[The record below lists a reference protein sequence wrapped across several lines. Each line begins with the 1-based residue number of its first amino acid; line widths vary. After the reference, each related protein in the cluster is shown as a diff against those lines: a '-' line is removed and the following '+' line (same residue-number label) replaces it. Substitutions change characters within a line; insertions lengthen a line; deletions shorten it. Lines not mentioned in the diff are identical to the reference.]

1 MVLCATLRTVFG
13 RRYIHREDQHNI
25 SHTAKQLKQPIE
37 IHSAKKKQWI
47 GFPCGVRTEWR
58 EAQYNKSLGRPAS
71 NICTKEKEHNNGI
84 NHLNFW
90 SQSLSPGTSRDGA
103 PRTLRSHGAA
113 PRRPKCT
120 APRRPMALP
129 LEVPLRRPSRSVR
142 CPLRSQGKNFQVLVV
157 FRPLQPKR
165 AIPHPTTI
173 QNMRLIRR

>member
-1 MVLCATLRTVFG
+1 MVLCATLRTVL
-13 RRYIHREDQHNI
+13 REEVHTKGGPTQYKPY
-25 SHTAKQLKQPIE
+25 SQTAKAANRNTFY
-37 IHSAKKKQWI
+37 SKKQWI
-47 GFPCGVRTEWR
+47 GFPCGVRTDWR

-71 NICTKEKEHNNGI
+71 NMCTKEKEHNNGI

-90 SQSLSPGTSRDGA
+90 SQSLSPGTSREGA

-129 LEVPLRRPSRSVR
+129 LKVGGAMPLEVSGDKLWD
-142 CPLRSQGKNFQVLVV
+142 QTFQVWVV

-165 AIPHPTTI
+165 AIPHPITI